1 MRTLALVVTLAL
13 TCAGGVCRRDGDQE
27 KVAPVAEESHGDGAA
42 GSASAKVAAKP
53 GELPGIDV
61 SQLTPTEKQ
70 HLDSILEQQFS
81 PCGEVASVADCVR
94 EGLTCARCVPEA
106 KAAARLV
113 HAGEDDKAILDWL
126 TNRFDEKL
134 VKTIPVTGCATEGA
148 AFARVP
154 IVEFMDFECPHCA
167 AAGPVL
173 RKILADP
180 KYARFVSLTV
190 KMFPLTSHLHAF
202 DAARAAVAA
211 DPQGKFFAL
220 YDLLL
225 ANQEH
230 LEAADLDKWARKA
243 GVDFPKWKAA
253 FLDPATKTHVE
264 NDKKDGEALGI
275 QGVPSIYIGGRKF
288 DSIGQAEPEAQLRE
302 WIDLDL
308 ALLPTKK

>member
-1 MRTLALVVTLAL
+1 MVALAL
-13 TCAGGVCRRDGDQE
+13 TCAGVVACRRDPE
-27 KVAPVAEESHGDGAA
+27 KVAPVTDESTQDASTASSAAE
-42 GSASAKVAAKP
+42 KVAAKP
-53 GELPGIDV
+53 GELPGVDV
-61 SQLTPTEKQ
+61 SALTPTEKQ

-81 PCGEVASVADCVR
+81 PCGDIASVAECVR
-94 EGLTCARCVPEA
+94 EARACARCVPEA

-113 HAGEDDKAILDWL
+113 HAGEDDKAILEWL
-126 TNRFDEKL
+126 TNRFDDKL
-134 VKTIPVTGCATEGA
+134 VKTIPVTGCATGGA
-148 AFARVP
+148 AFATVP

-180 KYARFVSLTV
+180 RYASVVSLTV
-190 KMFPLTSHLHAF
+190 KMFPLTNHLHAF

-211 DPQGKFFAL
+211 DAQGKFFVL

-225 ANQEH
+225 ENQEH
-230 LEAADLDKWARKA
+230 LEPADLDKWARKA
-243 GVDFPKWKAA
+243 AVDFPKWKAA
-253 FLDPATKTHVE
+253 FADPATKTHVE

-288 DSIGQAEPEAQLRE
+288 DSIGTSDAEAQLRE

-308 ALLPTKK
+308 ALLQTKK